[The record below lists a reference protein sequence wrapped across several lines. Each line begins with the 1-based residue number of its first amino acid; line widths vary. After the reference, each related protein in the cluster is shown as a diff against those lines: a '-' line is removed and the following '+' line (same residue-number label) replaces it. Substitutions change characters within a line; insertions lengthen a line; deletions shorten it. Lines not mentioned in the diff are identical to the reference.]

1 MPTRLYSFSM
11 SLKFNLLHCLVM
23 DIDLLAKMIRD
34 VVLEK
39 DEVALPGL
47 GVFVAEF
54 VPASFSDKG
63 FTINPPYKRLTFRQE
78 VNAGDD
84 TLIRMYAEANNIGED
99 AAARIVNDFLSGL
112 KDILMVRKSVVFPE
126 LGKLRA
132 TRENN
137 FFFIADENLDIYP
150 EGFGLE
156 PVSLKTH
163 QEAVSEV
170 AETIAGLRSI
180 LEPETASGTDIASES
195 ETPPASETVLEAD
208 SAPESENAAEPEAEP
223 VVGAAAASG
232 IALQTESED
241 EPMEVAEEGVSG
253 DDAEGESVVET
264 GSEAAEEAV
273 EDAAGESAEEAAGE
287 AEDSCAEGDAE
298 QSGTNAEDT
307 MEIAEE
313 TVEEFAEESAA
324 ETESEPAEETAAAEE
339 ESAEEPA
346 GESEEE
352 PAEDHA
358 GEDAAATSG
367 PETEN
372 DFGLMPPLDIQIEET
387 DSDAE
392 AAPLADAD
400 LDVQSGR
407 DSETVG
413 HEVLSEIL
421 VIEDNSKAMEDNA
434 GEIEDNGEATGESSS
449 AIGDDANTPSRSSR
463 FWKTFRIIAVTLAV
477 LAILALAAFIILSRV
492 APDFIDRILYSPEEL
507 DIVRQ
512 MTSGR

>member
-11 SLKFNLLHCLVM
+11 SLKFNLLHYLVM

-99 AAARIVNDFLSGL
+99 AAARIVNDFLAGL
-112 KDILMVRKSVVFPE
+112 KDILMVRKAVVFPE

-208 SAPESENAAEPEAEP
+208 SAPESENAAEPEVEP
-223 VVGAAAASG
+223 VVVAAAASG

-346 GESEEE
+346 EE
-352 PAEDHA
+352 PAAE
-358 GEDAAATSG
+358 AASATSG
-367 PETEN
+367 PEKDN
-372 DFGLMPPLDIQIEET
+372 DFGIIPPLDIQIEET
-387 DSDAE
+387 DPDAE

-400 LDVQSGR
+400 LALHPGQ
-407 DSETVG
+407 DSEPVSQ
-413 HEVLSEIL
+413 EFLSEIL
-421 VIEDNSKAMEDNA
+421 VIEDN
-434 GEIEDNGEATGESSS
+434 
-449 AIGDDANTPSRSSR
+449 ANEPSRSSR

-512 MTSGR
+512 MTSVR

>member
-11 SLKFNLLHCLVM
+11 SLKFNLLHYLVM

-112 KDILMVRKSVVFPE
+112 KDILMVRKAVVFPE

-208 SAPESENAAEPEAEP
+208 SAPESENAAEPEVEP
-223 VVGAAAASG
+223 VVVAAAASG

-264 GSEAAEEAV
+264 GSEAAEEAA
-273 EDAAGESAEEAAGE
+273 EDAVGESAEEAAGE

-324 ETESEPAEETAAAEE
+324 ETESEPAEEIAAAEE
-339 ESAEEPA
+339 ESAEEPV
-346 GESEEE
+346 EE
-352 PAEDHA
+352 PAAEA
-358 GEDAAATSG
+358 AAATSG
-367 PETEN
+367 PEKDN
-372 DFGLMPPLDIQIEET
+372 DFGIIPPLDIQIEET
-387 DSDAE
+387 DPDAE

-400 LDVQSGR
+400 LALHPGQ
-407 DSETVG
+407 DSEPVSQ
-413 HEVLSEIL
+413 EFLSEIL
-421 VIEDNSKAMEDNA
+421 VIEDN
-434 GEIEDNGEATGESSS
+434 
-449 AIGDDANTPSRSSR
+449 ANEPSRSSR

-512 MTSGR
+512 MTSSR

>member
-11 SLKFNLLHCLVM
+11 SLKFNLLHYLVM

-208 SAPESENAAEPEAEP
+208 SAPESENAAEPEVEP
-223 VVGAAAASG
+223 VVVAAAASG

-273 EDAAGESAEEAAGE
+273 EDAAGESAEESAEESAGE

-313 TVEEFAEESAA
+313 TAEESAEESAA

-346 GESEEE
+346 EE
-352 PAEDHA
+352 PAAEA
-358 GEDAAATSG
+358 AAATSG
-367 PETEN
+367 PEKDN
-372 DFGLMPPLDIQIEET
+372 DFGIIPPLDIQIEET
-387 DSDAE
+387 DPDAE

-400 LDVQSGR
+400 LALHPGQ
-407 DSETVG
+407 DSEPVSQ
-413 HEVLSEIL
+413 EFLSEIL
-421 VIEDNSKAMEDNA
+421 VIEDN
-434 GEIEDNGEATGESSS
+434 
-449 AIGDDANTPSRSSR
+449 ANEPSRSSR

-492 APDFIDRILYSPEEL
+492 APDFIDKILYSPEEL

>member
-11 SLKFNLLHCLVM
+11 SLKFNLLHYLVM

-112 KDILMVRKSVVFPE
+112 KDILMVRKAVVFPG

-180 LEPETASGTDIASES
+180 LEPENAPGNDI
-195 ETPPASETVLEAD
+195 V
-208 SAPESENAAEPEAEP
+208 PESENVAEPEAEP
-223 VVGAAAASG
+223 VVVADAASG
-232 IALQTESED
+232 IALQSESED

-253 DDAEGESVVET
+253 DDGEGESVVET

-313 TVEEFAEESAA
+313 TAEESAEESAA

-346 GESEEE
+346 EE
-352 PAEDHA
+352 PAAEA
-358 GEDAAATSG
+358 AAATSG
-367 PETEN
+367 PEKDN
-372 DFGLMPPLDIQIEET
+372 DFGIIPPLDIQIEET
-387 DSDAE
+387 DPDAE

-400 LDVQSGR
+400 LALHPGQ
-407 DSETVG
+407 DSEPVSQ
-413 HEVLSEIL
+413 EFLSEIL
-421 VIEDNSKAMEDNA
+421 VIEDN
-434 GEIEDNGEATGESSS
+434 
-449 AIGDDANTPSRSSR
+449 ANEPSRSSR

>member
-1 MPTRLYSFSM
+1 MPNWLYSFSIL
-11 SLKFNLLHCLVM
+11 LKFNLLHYLVM

-112 KDILMVRKSVVFPE
+112 KDILMVRKAVVFPE

-223 VVGAAAASG
+223 VVVADAASG
-232 IALQTESED
+232 IALQSESED

-273 EDAAGESAEEAAGE
+273 EDAAGESAEESAEESAGE

-298 QSGTNAEDT
+298 QSVTIAEDT

-313 TVEEFAEESAA
+313 TAEESAEESAA

-346 GESEEE
+346 EE
-352 PAEDHA
+352 PAAEA
-358 GEDAAATSG
+358 AAATSG
-367 PETEN
+367 PEKDN
-372 DFGLMPPLDIQIEET
+372 DFGIIPPLDIQIEET
-387 DSDAE
+387 DPDAE

-400 LDVQSGR
+400 LALHPGQ
-407 DSETVG
+407 DSEPVSQ
-413 HEVLSEIL
+413 EFLSEIL
-421 VIEDNSKAMEDNA
+421 VIEDN
-434 GEIEDNGEATGESSS
+434 
-449 AIGDDANTPSRSSR
+449 ANEPSRSSR

-512 MTSGR
+512 MTTVR

>member
-1 MPTRLYSFSM
+1 MPTWLYSFSM
-11 SLKFNLLHCLVM
+11 SLKFNLLHYLVM

-112 KDILMVRKSVVFPE
+112 KDILMVRKAVVFPE

-264 GSEAAEEAV
+264 GSEAAEEA
-273 EDAAGESAEEAAGE
+273 AGESAEQ

-313 TVEEFAEESAA
+313 TAEESAEESAA

-339 ESAEEPA
+339 ESAEEPV
-346 GESEEE
+346 EE
-352 PAEDHA
+352 PAAEA
-358 GEDAAATSG
+358 AAATSG
-367 PETEN
+367 PEKDN
-372 DFGLMPPLDIQIEET
+372 DFGIIPPLDIQIEET
-387 DSDAE
+387 DPDAE

-400 LDVQSGR
+400 LALHPGQ
-407 DSETVG
+407 DSEPVSQ
-413 HEVLSEIL
+413 EFLSEIL
-421 VIEDNSKAMEDNA
+421 VIEDN
-434 GEIEDNGEATGESSS
+434 
-449 AIGDDANTPSRSSR
+449 ANEPSRSSR

-512 MTSGR
+512 MTSVR

>member
-11 SLKFNLLHCLVM
+11 SLKFNLLHYLVM

-112 KDILMVRKSVVFPE
+112 KDILMVRKAVVFPE

-208 SAPESENAAEPEAEP
+208 SAPESENAAEPEVEP
-223 VVGAAAASG
+223 VVVAAAASG

-273 EDAAGESAEEAAGE
+273 EDAAGESAEEAAEQAADG
-287 AEDSCAEGDAE
+287 CAEGDAE
-298 QSGTNAEDT
+298 QSGANAEEA
-307 MEIAEE
+307 MEIAED
-313 TVEEFAEESAA
+313 TVDENAEESAA
-324 ETESEPAEETAAAEE
+324 EIEPEPVEETAAAEE

-346 GESEEE
+346 EE
-352 PAEDHA
+352 PAAE
-358 GEDAAATSG
+358 AASATSE
-367 PETEN
+367 PEKDN
-372 DFGLMPPLDIQIEET
+372 DFGIIPPLDIQIEET
-387 DSDAE
+387 DPDAE

-400 LDVQSGR
+400 LALHPGQ
-407 DSETVG
+407 DSEPVSQ
-413 HEVLSEIL
+413 EFLSEIL
-421 VIEDNSKAMEDNA
+421 VIEDN
-434 GEIEDNGEATGESSS
+434 
-449 AIGDDANTPSRSSR
+449 ANEPSRSSR

-512 MTSGR
+512 MTSVR

>member
-11 SLKFNLLHCLVM
+11 SLKFNLLHYLVM

-99 AAARIVNDFLSGL
+99 AAARIVNDFLAGL
-112 KDILMVRKSVVFPE
+112 KDILMVRKAVVFPE

-180 LEPETASGTDIASES
+180 LEPETASGTDIALES
-195 ETPPASETVLEAD
+195 EAVLAPETVLDAD

-273 EDAAGESAEEAAGE
+273 EDAAGESAEESAGE

-313 TVEEFAEESAA
+313 TAEESAEESAA

-346 GESEEE
+346 EE
-352 PAEDHA
+352 PAAEA
-358 GEDAAATSG
+358 AAATSG
-367 PETEN
+367 PEKDN
-372 DFGLMPPLDIQIEET
+372 DFGIIPPLDIQIEET
-387 DSDAE
+387 DPDAE

-400 LDVQSGR
+400 LALHPGQ
-407 DSETVG
+407 DSEPVSQ
-413 HEVLSEIL
+413 EFLSEIL

-434 GEIEDNGEATGESSS
+434 NE
-449 AIGDDANTPSRSSR
+449 PSRSSR

>member
-11 SLKFNLLHCLVM
+11 SLKFNLLHYLVM

-112 KDILMVRKSVVFPE
+112 KDILMVRKAVVFPE

-170 AETIAGLRSI
+170 AETMAGLRSI
-180 LEPETASGTDIASES
+180 LEPDNASGADIAPES
-195 ETPPASETVLEAD
+195 ETPPAPETAPESESVPASETVLEAD

-273 EDAAGESAEEAAGE
+273 EDAAGESAEEAAEQAADG
-287 AEDSCAEGDAE
+287 CAEGDAE

-313 TVEEFAEESAA
+313 TAEESAEESAA

-346 GESEEE
+346 EE
-352 PAEDHA
+352 PAAEA
-358 GEDAAATSG
+358 AAATSG
-367 PETEN
+367 PEKDN
-372 DFGLMPPLDIQIEET
+372 DFGIIPPLDIQIEET
-387 DSDAE
+387 DPDAE

-400 LDVQSGR
+400 LALHPGQ
-407 DSETVG
+407 DSEPVSQ
-413 HEVLSEIL
+413 EFLSEIL
-421 VIEDNSKAMEDNA
+421 VIEDN
-434 GEIEDNGEATGESSS
+434 
-449 AIGDDANTPSRSSR
+449 ANEPSRSSR

-512 MTSGR
+512 MTSVR

>member
-11 SLKFNLLHCLVM
+11 SLKFNLLHYLVM

-112 KDILMVRKSVVFPE
+112 KDILMVRKAVVFPE

-208 SAPESENAAEPEAEP
+208 SAPESENAAEPEVEP
-223 VVGAAAASG
+223 VVVAAAASG

-324 ETESEPAEETAAAEE
+324 ETESEPAEEIAAAEE
-339 ESAEEPA
+339 ESAEEPV
-346 GESEEE
+346 EE
-352 PAEDHA
+352 PAAE
-358 GEDAAATSG
+358 AASATSG
-367 PETEN
+367 PEKDN
-372 DFGLMPPLDIQIEET
+372 DFGIIPPLDIQIEET
-387 DSDAE
+387 DPDAE

-400 LDVQSGR
+400 LALHPGQ
-407 DSETVG
+407 DSEPVSQ
-413 HEVLSEIL
+413 EFLSEIL
-421 VIEDNSKAMEDNA
+421 VIEDN
-434 GEIEDNGEATGESSS
+434 
-449 AIGDDANTPSRSSR
+449 ANEPSRSSR

-512 MTSGR
+512 MTSVR

>member
-11 SLKFNLLHCLVM
+11 SLKFNLLHYLVM

-112 KDILMVRKSVVFPE
+112 KDILMVRKAVVFPE

-273 EDAAGESAEEAAGE
+273 EDAAGESAEEAAEQAADG
-287 AEDSCAEGDAE
+287 CAEGDAE

-313 TVEEFAEESAA
+313 TAEESAEESAA

-346 GESEEE
+346 EE
-352 PAEDHA
+352 PAAEA
-358 GEDAAATSG
+358 AAATSG
-367 PETEN
+367 PEKDN
-372 DFGLMPPLDIQIEET
+372 DFGIIPPLDIQIEET
-387 DSDAE
+387 DPDAE

-400 LDVQSGR
+400 LALHPGQ
-407 DSETVG
+407 DSEPVSQ
-413 HEVLSEIL
+413 EFLSEIL
-421 VIEDNSKAMEDNA
+421 VIEDN
-434 GEIEDNGEATGESSS
+434 
-449 AIGDDANTPSRSSR
+449 ANEPSRSSR

>member
-11 SLKFNLLHCLVM
+11 SLKFNLLHYLVM

-112 KDILMVRKSVVFPE
+112 KDILMVRKAVVFPE

-208 SAPESENAAEPEAEP
+208 SAPESENAAEPEVEP
-223 VVGAAAASG
+223 VVVAAAASG

-346 GESEEE
+346 EE
-352 PAEDHA
+352 PAAEA
-358 GEDAAATSG
+358 AAATSG
-367 PETEN
+367 PEKDN
-372 DFGLMPPLDIQIEET
+372 DFGIIPPLDIQIEET
-387 DSDAE
+387 DPDAE

-400 LDVQSGR
+400 LALHPGQ
-407 DSETVG
+407 DSEPVSQ
-413 HEVLSEIL
+413 EFLSEIL
-421 VIEDNSKAMEDNA
+421 VIEDN
-434 GEIEDNGEATGESSS
+434 
-449 AIGDDANTPSRSSR
+449 ANEPSRSSR
-463 FWKTFRIIAVTLAV
+463 FWKTFRVIAVTLAV

-492 APDFIDRILYSPEEL
+492 APDFIDKILYSPEEL

>member
-1 MPTRLYSFSM
+1 
-11 SLKFNLLHCLVM
+11 M

-112 KDILMVRKSVVFPE
+112 KDILMVRKAVVFPE

-208 SAPESENAAEPEAEP
+208 SAPESENAAEPEVEP
-223 VVGAAAASG
+223 VVVAAAASG

-273 EDAAGESAEEAAGE
+273 EDAAGESAEEAAEQAAGE

-313 TVEEFAEESAA
+313 TAEESAEESAA

-346 GESEEE
+346 EE
-352 PAEDHA
+352 PAAEA
-358 GEDAAATSG
+358 AAATSG
-367 PETEN
+367 PEKDN
-372 DFGLMPPLDIQIEET
+372 DFGIIPPLDIQIEET
-387 DSDAE
+387 DPDAE

-400 LDVQSGR
+400 LALHPGQ
-407 DSETVG
+407 DSEPVSQ
-413 HEVLSEIL
+413 EFLSEIL
-421 VIEDNSKAMEDNA
+421 VIEDN
-434 GEIEDNGEATGESSS
+434 
-449 AIGDDANTPSRSSR
+449 ANEPSRSSR

>member
-1 MPTRLYSFSM
+1 
-11 SLKFNLLHCLVM
+11 M

-99 AAARIVNDFLSGL
+99 AAARIVNDFLAGL
-112 KDILMVRKSVVFPE
+112 KDILMVRKAVVFPE

-180 LEPETASGTDIASES
+180 LEPETASGTDIALES
-195 ETPPASETVLEAD
+195 EAVLAPETVLDAD

-273 EDAAGESAEEAAGE
+273 EDAAGESAEEAAEQSAGE
-287 AEDSCAEGDAE
+287 AEDGCAEGDAE
-298 QSGTNAEDT
+298 QSGTNAEDA

-324 ETESEPAEETAAAEE
+324 ETESEPAGETAAAEE
-339 ESAEEPA
+339 EAAEEAAGKSEEELAEEPA
-346 GESEEE
+346 
-352 PAEDHA
+352 AEA
-358 GEDAAATSG
+358 AAATSG
-367 PETEN
+367 PEKDN
-372 DFGLMPPLDIQIEET
+372 DFGIIPPLDIQIEET
-387 DSDAE
+387 DPDAE

-400 LDVQSGR
+400 LALHPGQ
-407 DSETVG
+407 DSEPVSQ
-413 HEVLSEIL
+413 EFLSQIL
-421 VIEDNSKAMEDNA
+421 VIEDN
-434 GEIEDNGEATGESSS
+434 
-449 AIGDDANTPSRSSR
+449 ANEPSRSSR

-492 APDFIDRILYSPEEL
+492 APDFIDKILYSPEEL

>member
-1 MPTRLYSFSM
+1 MPNWLYSFSIL
-11 SLKFNLLHCLVM
+11 LKFNLLHYLVM

-223 VVGAAAASG
+223 VVVAAAASG
-232 IALQTESED
+232 IALQSESED

-264 GSEAAEEAV
+264 GSEAAEEAA
-273 EDAAGESAEEAAGE
+273 EDAVGESAEEAAEQAAGE

-313 TVEEFAEESAA
+313 TAEESAEESAA

-346 GESEEE
+346 EE
-352 PAEDHA
+352 PAAE
-358 GEDAAATSG
+358 AASATSG
-367 PETEN
+367 PEKDN
-372 DFGLMPPLDIQIEET
+372 DFGIIPPLDIQIEET
-387 DSDAE
+387 DPDAE

-400 LDVQSGR
+400 LALHPGQ
-407 DSETVG
+407 DSEPVSQ
-413 HEVLSEIL
+413 EFLSEIL
-421 VIEDNSKAMEDNA
+421 VIEDN
-434 GEIEDNGEATGESSS
+434 
-449 AIGDDANTPSRSSR
+449 ANEPSRSSR

>member
-11 SLKFNLLHCLVM
+11 SLKFNLLHYLVM

-63 FTINPPYKRLTFRQE
+63 FTINPPYKRLSFRQE
-78 VNAGDD
+78 DNAGDD
-84 TLIRMYAEANNIGED
+84 TLVRMYAEANNIGED

-112 KDILMVRKSVVFPE
+112 KDILMVRKAVVFPE

-208 SAPESENAAEPEAEP
+208 SAPESENAAEPEVEP
-223 VVGAAAASG
+223 VVVAAAASG

-346 GESEEE
+346 EE
-352 PAEDHA
+352 PAAEA
-358 GEDAAATSG
+358 AAATSG
-367 PETEN
+367 PEKDN
-372 DFGLMPPLDIQIEET
+372 DFGIIPPLDIQIEET
-387 DSDAE
+387 DPDAE

-400 LDVQSGR
+400 LALHPGQ
-407 DSETVG
+407 DSEPVSQ
-413 HEVLSEIL
+413 EFLSEIL
-421 VIEDNSKAMEDNA
+421 VIEDN
-434 GEIEDNGEATGESSS
+434 
-449 AIGDDANTPSRSSR
+449 ANEPSRSSR

-512 MTSGR
+512 MTSVR

>member
-11 SLKFNLLHCLVM
+11 SLKFNLLHYLVM

-112 KDILMVRKSVVFPE
+112 KDILMVRKAVVFPE

-208 SAPESENAAEPEAEP
+208 SAPESENAAEPEVEP
-223 VVGAAAASG
+223 VVVAAAASG

-273 EDAAGESAEEAAGE
+273 EDAAGESAEEAAEQAADG
-287 AEDSCAEGDAE
+287 CAEGDEE
-298 QSGTNAEDT
+298 QSGANAEEA
-307 MEIAEE
+307 MEIAED
-313 TVEEFAEESAA
+313 TVDENAEESAA
-324 ETESEPAEETAAAEE
+324 EIEPEPVEETAAAEE

-346 GESEEE
+346 EE
-352 PAEDHA
+352 PAAEA
-358 GEDAAATSG
+358 AAATSG
-367 PETEN
+367 PEKDN
-372 DFGLMPPLDIQIEET
+372 DFGIIPPLDIQIEET
-387 DSDAE
+387 DPDAE

-400 LDVQSGR
+400 LALHPGQ
-407 DSETVG
+407 DSEPVSQ
-413 HEVLSEIL
+413 EFLSEIL
-421 VIEDNSKAMEDNA
+421 VIEDN
-434 GEIEDNGEATGESSS
+434 
-449 AIGDDANTPSRSSR
+449 ANEPSRSSR

-512 MTSGR
+512 MTSVR

>member
-1 MPTRLYSFSM
+1 
-11 SLKFNLLHCLVM
+11 M

-112 KDILMVRKSVVFPE
+112 KDILMVRKAVVFPE

-208 SAPESENAAEPEAEP
+208 SAPESENAAEPEVEP
-223 VVGAAAASG
+223 VVVAAAASG

-264 GSEAAEEAV
+264 GSEAAEEAA
-273 EDAAGESAEEAAGE
+273 EDAVGESAEEAAEQAAGE

-339 ESAEEPA
+339 ESTEEPA
-346 GESEEE
+346 
-352 PAEDHA
+352 
-358 GEDAAATSG
+358 
-367 PETEN
+367 
-372 DFGLMPPLDIQIEET
+372 
-387 DSDAE
+387 
-392 AAPLADAD
+392 
-400 LDVQSGR
+400 
-407 DSETVG
+407 
-413 HEVLSEIL
+413 
-421 VIEDNSKAMEDNA
+421 
-434 GEIEDNGEATGESSS
+434 
-449 AIGDDANTPSRSSR
+449 
-463 FWKTFRIIAVTLAV
+463 
-477 LAILALAAFIILSRV
+477 
-492 APDFIDRILYSPEEL
+492 
-507 DIVRQ
+507 
-512 MTSGR
+512 

>member
-11 SLKFNLLHCLVM
+11 SLKFNLLHYLVM

-47 GVFVAEF
+47 GVFLAEF

-112 KDILMVRKSVVFPE
+112 KDILMVRKAVVFPE

-273 EDAAGESAEEAAGE
+273 EDAAGESAEEA
-287 AEDSCAEGDAE
+287 EDSCAEGDAE

-313 TVEEFAEESAA
+313 TVEEFAEASAA

-346 GESEEE
+346 EE
-352 PAEDHA
+352 PAAEA
-358 GEDAAATSG
+358 AAATSG
-367 PETEN
+367 PEKDN
-372 DFGLMPPLDIQIEET
+372 DFGIIPPLDIQIEET
-387 DSDAE
+387 DPDAE

-400 LDVQSGR
+400 LALHPGQ
-407 DSETVG
+407 DSEPVSQ
-413 HEVLSEIL
+413 EFLSEIL
-421 VIEDNSKAMEDNA
+421 VIEDN
-434 GEIEDNGEATGESSS
+434 
-449 AIGDDANTPSRSSR
+449 ANEPSRSSR

-512 MTSGR
+512 MTSVR

>member
-11 SLKFNLLHCLVM
+11 SLKFNLLHYLVM

-208 SAPESENAAEPEAEP
+208 SAPESENAAEPEVEP
-223 VVGAAAASG
+223 VVVAAAASG

-346 GESEEE
+346 EE
-352 PAEDHA
+352 PAAEA
-358 GEDAAATSG
+358 AAATSG
-367 PETEN
+367 PEKDN
-372 DFGLMPPLDIQIEET
+372 DFGIIPPLDIQIEET
-387 DSDAE
+387 DPDAE

-400 LDVQSGR
+400 LALHPGQ
-407 DSETVG
+407 DSEPVSQ
-413 HEVLSEIL
+413 EFLSEII
-421 VIEDNSKAMEDNA
+421 VIEDN
-434 GEIEDNGEATGESSS
+434 
-449 AIGDDANTPSRSSR
+449 ANEPSRSSR

-512 MTSGR
+512 MTSVR

>member
-11 SLKFNLLHCLVM
+11 SLKFNLLHYLVM

-112 KDILMVRKSVVFPE
+112 KDILMVRKAVVFPE

-195 ETPPASETVLEAD
+195 ETSPASETVLEAD
-208 SAPESENAAEPEAEP
+208 SAPESENAAEPEVEP

-313 TVEEFAEESAA
+313 TAEESAEESAA

-346 GESEEE
+346 EE
-352 PAEDHA
+352 PAAEA
-358 GEDAAATSG
+358 AAATSG
-367 PETEN
+367 PEKDN
-372 DFGLMPPLDIQIEET
+372 DFGIIPPLDIQIEET
-387 DSDAE
+387 DPDAE

-400 LDVQSGR
+400 LALHPGQ
-407 DSETVG
+407 DSEPVSQ
-413 HEVLSEIL
+413 EFLSEIL
-421 VIEDNSKAMEDNA
+421 VIEDNGKAIEDNA
-434 GEIEDNGEATGESSS
+434 NE
-449 AIGDDANTPSRSSR
+449 PSRSSR

-512 MTSGR
+512 MTTVR

>member
-11 SLKFNLLHCLVM
+11 SLKFNLLHYLVM

-112 KDILMVRKSVVFPE
+112 KDILMVRKAVVFPE

-208 SAPESENAAEPEAEP
+208 SAPESETAAEPEVEP
-223 VVGAAAASG
+223 VVVAAAASG

-264 GSEAAEEAV
+264 GSEAAEEAA
-273 EDAAGESAEEAAGE
+273 EDAVGESAEEAAEQAAGE

-339 ESAEEPA
+339 EST
-346 GESEEE
+346 EE
-352 PAEDHA
+352 PAEDP
-358 GEDAAATSG
+358 AAEAASATSG
-367 PETEN
+367 PEKDN
-372 DFGLMPPLDIQIEET
+372 DFGIIPPLDIQIEET
-387 DSDAE
+387 DPDAE

-400 LDVQSGR
+400 LALHPGQ
-407 DSETVG
+407 DSEPVSQ
-413 HEVLSEIL
+413 EFLSEIL
-421 VIEDNSKAMEDNA
+421 VIEDN
-434 GEIEDNGEATGESSS
+434 
-449 AIGDDANTPSRSSR
+449 ANEPSRSSR

-492 APDFIDRILYSPEEL
+492 APDFIDKILYSPEEL

>member
-11 SLKFNLLHCLVM
+11 SLKFNLLHYLVM

-99 AAARIVNDFLSGL
+99 AAARIVNDFLAGL
-112 KDILMVRKSVVFPE
+112 KDILMVRKAVVFPE

-264 GSEAAEEAV
+264 GSEAAEDAV
-273 EDAAGESAEEAAGE
+273 GESAEQSAGE

-313 TVEEFAEESAA
+313 TAEESAEESAA

-346 GESEEE
+346 EE
-352 PAEDHA
+352 PAAEA
-358 GEDAAATSG
+358 AAATSG
-367 PETEN
+367 PEKDN
-372 DFGLMPPLDIQIEET
+372 DFGIIPPLDIQIEET
-387 DSDAE
+387 DPDAE

-400 LDVQSGR
+400 LALHPGQ
-407 DSETVG
+407 DSEPVSQ
-413 HEVLSEIL
+413 EFLSEIL
-421 VIEDNSKAMEDNA
+421 VIEDN
-434 GEIEDNGEATGESSS
+434 
-449 AIGDDANTPSRSSR
+449 ANEPSRSSR

>member
-11 SLKFNLLHCLVM
+11 SLKFNLLHYLVM

-112 KDILMVRKSVVFPE
+112 KDILMVRKAVVFPE

-273 EDAAGESAEEAAGE
+273 EDAAGESAEESAGE

-313 TVEEFAEESAA
+313 TAEESAEESAA

-346 GESEEE
+346 EE
-352 PAEDHA
+352 PAAEA
-358 GEDAAATSG
+358 AAATSG
-367 PETEN
+367 PEKDN
-372 DFGLMPPLDIQIEET
+372 DFGIIPPLDIQIEET
-387 DSDAE
+387 DPDAE

-400 LDVQSGR
+400 LALHPGQ
-407 DSETVG
+407 DSEPVSQ
-413 HEVLSEIL
+413 EFLSEIL
-421 VIEDNSKAMEDNA
+421 VIEDN
-434 GEIEDNGEATGESSS
+434 
-449 AIGDDANTPSRSSR
+449 ANEPSRSSR

>member
-1 MPTRLYSFSM
+1 
-11 SLKFNLLHCLVM
+11 M

-47 GVFVAEF
+47 GVFLAEF

-112 KDILMVRKSVVFPE
+112 KDILMVRKAVVFPE

-170 AETIAGLRSI
+170 AETMAGLRSI
-180 LEPETASGTDIASES
+180 LEPDNASGTDIAPES
-195 ETPPASETVLEAD
+195 ETPPAPETAPESESVPASETVLEAD
-208 SAPESENAAEPEAEP
+208 SAPESENAAEPEVEP
-223 VVGAAAASG
+223 VVVAAAASG

-273 EDAAGESAEEAAGE
+273 EDAAGESAEEAAE
-287 AEDSCAEGDAE
+287 QAAEQAADGCAEGDAE

-346 GESEEE
+346 EE
-352 PAEDHA
+352 PAAEA
-358 GEDAAATSG
+358 AAATSG
-367 PETEN
+367 PEKDN
-372 DFGLMPPLDIQIEET
+372 DFGIIPPLDIQIEET
-387 DSDAE
+387 DPDAE

-400 LDVQSGR
+400 LALHPGQ
-407 DSETVG
+407 DSEPVSQ
-413 HEVLSEIL
+413 EFLSEIL
-421 VIEDNSKAMEDNA
+421 VIEDN
-434 GEIEDNGEATGESSS
+434 
-449 AIGDDANTPSRSSR
+449 ANEPSRSSR

>member
-11 SLKFNLLHCLVM
+11 SLKFNLLHYLVM

-298 QSGTNAEDT
+298 QSVTIAEDT

-313 TVEEFAEESAA
+313 TAEESAEESAA

-346 GESEEE
+346 EE
-352 PAEDHA
+352 PAAEA
-358 GEDAAATSG
+358 AAATSG
-367 PETEN
+367 PEKDN
-372 DFGLMPPLDIQIEET
+372 DFGIIPPLDIQIEET
-387 DSDAE
+387 DPDAE

-400 LDVQSGR
+400 LALHPGQ
-407 DSETVG
+407 DSEPVSQ
-413 HEVLSEIL
+413 EFLSEIL
-421 VIEDNSKAMEDNA
+421 VIEDN
-434 GEIEDNGEATGESSS
+434 
-449 AIGDDANTPSRSSR
+449 ANEPSRSSR

-512 MTSGR
+512 MTSVR

>member
-11 SLKFNLLHCLVM
+11 SLKFNLLHYLVM

-63 FTINPPYKRLTFRQE
+63 FTINPPYKRLSFRQE

-99 AAARIVNDFLSGL
+99 AAARIVNDFLAGL
-112 KDILMVRKSVVFPE
+112 KDILMVRKAVVFPE

-313 TVEEFAEESAA
+313 TAEESAEESAA

-339 ESAEEPA
+339 EST
-346 GESEEE
+346 EE
-352 PAEDHA
+352 PAEDP
-358 GEDAAATSG
+358 AAEAASATSG
-367 PETEN
+367 PEKDN
-372 DFGLMPPLDIQIEET
+372 DFGIIPPLDIQIEET
-387 DSDAE
+387 DPDAE

-400 LDVQSGR
+400 LALHPGQ
-407 DSETVG
+407 DSEPVSQ
-413 HEVLSEIL
+413 EFLSEIL
-421 VIEDNSKAMEDNA
+421 VIEDNGKAIEDNA
-434 GEIEDNGEATGESSS
+434 NE
-449 AIGDDANTPSRSSR
+449 PSRSSR

>member
-1 MPTRLYSFSM
+1 MPNWLCSFSIL
-11 SLKFNLLHCLVM
+11 LKFNLLHYLVM

-39 DEVALPGL
+39 NEVALPGL

-112 KDILMVRKSVVFPE
+112 KDILMVRKAVVFPE

-208 SAPESENAAEPEAEP
+208 SAPESENAAEPDVDP
-223 VVGAAAASG
+223 VVVAAAASG

-264 GSEAAEEAV
+264 GSEAAEEAA
-273 EDAAGESAEEAAGE
+273 EDAVGESAEQSAGE

-313 TVEEFAEESAA
+313 TAEESAEESAA

-346 GESEEE
+346 EE
-352 PAEDHA
+352 PAAEA
-358 GEDAAATSG
+358 AAATSG
-367 PETEN
+367 PEKDN
-372 DFGLMPPLDIQIEET
+372 DFGIIPPLDIQIEET
-387 DSDAE
+387 DPDAE

-400 LDVQSGR
+400 LALHPGQ
-407 DSETVG
+407 DSEPVSQ
-413 HEVLSEIL
+413 EFLSEIL
-421 VIEDNSKAMEDNA
+421 VIEDN
-434 GEIEDNGEATGESSS
+434 
-449 AIGDDANTPSRSSR
+449 ANEPSRSSR

>member
-11 SLKFNLLHCLVM
+11 SLKFNLLHYLVM

-112 KDILMVRKSVVFPE
+112 KDILMVRKAVVFPE

-273 EDAAGESAEEAAGE
+273 EDAAGESAEEAAEQAAVE
-287 AEDSCAEGDAE
+287 AEDSCAECDAE

-313 TVEEFAEESAA
+313 TAEESAEESAA

-346 GESEEE
+346 EE
-352 PAEDHA
+352 PAAEA
-358 GEDAAATSG
+358 AAATSG
-367 PETEN
+367 PEKDN
-372 DFGLMPPLDIQIEET
+372 DFGIIPPLDIQIEET
-387 DSDAE
+387 DPDAE

-400 LDVQSGR
+400 LALHPGQ
-407 DSETVG
+407 DSEPVSQ
-413 HEVLSEIL
+413 EFLSEIL
-421 VIEDNSKAMEDNA
+421 VIEDN
-434 GEIEDNGEATGESSS
+434 
-449 AIGDDANTPSRSSR
+449 ANEPSRSSR
-463 FWKTFRIIAVTLAV
+463 FWKTFRVIAVTLAV

-512 MTSGR
+512 MTSVR

>member
-11 SLKFNLLHCLVM
+11 SLKFNLLHYLVM

-99 AAARIVNDFLSGL
+99 AAARIVNDFLAGL
-112 KDILMVRKSVVFPE
+112 KDILMVRKAVVFPE

-313 TVEEFAEESAA
+313 TAEESAEESAA

-346 GESEEE
+346 EE
-352 PAEDHA
+352 PAAE
-358 GEDAAATSG
+358 AASATSG
-367 PETEN
+367 PEKDN
-372 DFGLMPPLDIQIEET
+372 DFGIIPPLDIQIEET
-387 DSDAE
+387 DPDAE

-400 LDVQSGR
+400 LALHPGQ
-407 DSETVG
+407 DSEPVSQ
-413 HEVLSEIL
+413 EFLSEIL
-421 VIEDNSKAMEDNA
+421 VIEDN
-434 GEIEDNGEATGESSS
+434 
-449 AIGDDANTPSRSSR
+449 ANEPSRSSR

-512 MTSGR
+512 MTSVR

>member
-1 MPTRLYSFSM
+1 MPTWLYSFSM
-11 SLKFNLLHCLVM
+11 SLKFNLLHYLVM

-112 KDILMVRKSVVFPE
+112 KDILMVRKAVVFPE

-208 SAPESENAAEPEAEP
+208 SAPESENAAEPEVEP
-223 VVGAAAASG
+223 VVVAAAASG

-264 GSEAAEEAV
+264 GSEAAEEAA
-273 EDAAGESAEEAAGE
+273 EDAVGESAEQSAGE

-346 GESEEE
+346 EE
-352 PAEDHA
+352 PAAEA
-358 GEDAAATSG
+358 AAATSG
-367 PETEN
+367 PEKDN
-372 DFGLMPPLDIQIEET
+372 DFGIIPPLDIQIEET
-387 DSDAE
+387 DPDAE

-400 LDVQSGR
+400 LALHPGQ
-407 DSETVG
+407 DSEPVSQ
-413 HEVLSEIL
+413 EFLSEIL
-421 VIEDNSKAMEDNA
+421 VIEDN
-434 GEIEDNGEATGESSS
+434 
-449 AIGDDANTPSRSSR
+449 ANEPSRSSR

-512 MTSGR
+512 MTSVR

>member
-1 MPTRLYSFSM
+1 
-11 SLKFNLLHCLVM
+11 M

-112 KDILMVRKSVVFPE
+112 KDILMVRKAVVFPG

-208 SAPESENAAEPEAEP
+208 SAPESENAAEPEVEP
-223 VVGAAAASG
+223 VVVAAAASG

-264 GSEAAEEAV
+264 GSEAAEEAA
-273 EDAAGESAEEAAGE
+273 EDAVGESAEEAAEQAAGE

-346 GESEEE
+346 EE
-352 PAEDHA
+352 PAAEA
-358 GEDAAATSG
+358 AAATSG
-367 PETEN
+367 PEKDN
-372 DFGLMPPLDIQIEET
+372 DFGIIPPLDIQIEET
-387 DSDAE
+387 DPDAE

-400 LDVQSGR
+400 LALHPGQ
-407 DSETVG
+407 DSEPVSQ
-413 HEVLSEIL
+413 EFLSEIL
-421 VIEDNSKAMEDNA
+421 VIEDN
-434 GEIEDNGEATGESSS
+434 
-449 AIGDDANTPSRSSR
+449 ANEPSRSSR

-512 MTSGR
+512 MTSVR

>member
-1 MPTRLYSFSM
+1 
-11 SLKFNLLHCLVM
+11 M

-112 KDILMVRKSVVFPE
+112 KDILMVRKAVVFPE

-346 GESEEE
+346 EE
-352 PAEDHA
+352 PAAEA
-358 GEDAAATSG
+358 AAATSG
-367 PETEN
+367 PEKDN
-372 DFGLMPPLDIQIEET
+372 DFGIIPPLDIQIEET
-387 DSDAE
+387 DPDAE

-400 LDVQSGR
+400 LALHPGQ
-407 DSETVG
+407 DSEPVSQ
-413 HEVLSEIL
+413 EFLSEIL
-421 VIEDNSKAMEDNA
+421 VIEDN
-434 GEIEDNGEATGESSS
+434 
-449 AIGDDANTPSRSSR
+449 ANEPSRSSR

-512 MTSGR
+512 MTSVR

>member
-1 MPTRLYSFSM
+1 
-11 SLKFNLLHCLVM
+11 M

-112 KDILMVRKSVVFPE
+112 KDILMVRKAVVFPE

-180 LEPETASGTDIASES
+180 LEPENAPGNDI
-195 ETPPASETVLEAD
+195 
-208 SAPESENAAEPEAEP
+208 APESENVAEPEVEP
-223 VVGAAAASG
+223 VVVAAAASG
-232 IALQTESED
+232 VALQSMSED
-241 EPMEVAEEGVSG
+241 EPDIAFEIVPESSSEAVKEPACDTGNADGDSGAEEVRVDGQVEEGMSG
-253 DDAEGESVVET
+253 DAAEGESVVET
-264 GSEAAEEAV
+264 GSEAAGESAE
-273 EDAAGESAEEAAGE
+273 ESAEEAA
-287 AEDSCAEGDAE
+287 DSCAEGDAE

-324 ETESEPAEETAAAEE
+324 ETESEPAEEIAAAEE
-339 ESAEEPA
+339 ESAEEPV
-346 GESEEE
+346 EE
-352 PAEDHA
+352 PAAEA
-358 GEDAAATSG
+358 AAATSG
-367 PETEN
+367 PEKDN
-372 DFGLMPPLDIQIEET
+372 DFGIIPPLDIQIEET
-387 DSDAE
+387 DPDAE

-400 LDVQSGR
+400 LALHPGQDSGPV
-407 DSETVG
+407 SQEF
-413 HEVLSEIL
+413 LSEIL
-421 VIEDNSKAMEDNA
+421 VIEDN
-434 GEIEDNGEATGESSS
+434 
-449 AIGDDANTPSRSSR
+449 ANEPSRSSR

-492 APDFIDRILYSPEEL
+492 APDFIDKILYSPEEL

-512 MTSGR
+512 MTTVR

>member
-11 SLKFNLLHCLVM
+11 SLKFNLLHYLVM

-112 KDILMVRKSVVFPE
+112 KDILMVRKAVVFPE

-208 SAPESENAAEPEAEP
+208 SAPESENAAEPEVEP
-223 VVGAAAASG
+223 VVVAAAASG

-346 GESEEE
+346 EE
-352 PAEDHA
+352 PAAEA
-358 GEDAAATSG
+358 AAATSG
-367 PETEN
+367 PEKDN
-372 DFGLMPPLDIQIEET
+372 DFGIIPPLDIQIEET
-387 DSDAE
+387 DPDAE

-400 LDVQSGR
+400 LALHPGQ
-407 DSETVG
+407 DSEPVSQ
-413 HEVLSEIL
+413 EFLSEIL
-421 VIEDNSKAMEDNA
+421 VIEDN
-434 GEIEDNGEATGESSS
+434 
-449 AIGDDANTPSRSSR
+449 ANEPSRSSR

-492 APDFIDRILYSPEEL
+492 APDFIDKILYSPEEL

>member
-11 SLKFNLLHCLVM
+11 SLKFNLLHYLVM

-112 KDILMVRKSVVFPE
+112 KDILMVRKAVVFPE

-223 VVGAAAASG
+223 VVVAAAASG

-264 GSEAAEEAV
+264 GSEAAEEAA
-273 EDAAGESAEEAAGE
+273 EDAVGESAEEAAEQAAGE

-313 TVEEFAEESAA
+313 TAEESAEESAA

-346 GESEEE
+346 EE
-352 PAEDHA
+352 PAAEA
-358 GEDAAATSG
+358 AAATSG
-367 PETEN
+367 PEKDN
-372 DFGLMPPLDIQIEET
+372 DFGIIPPLDIQIEET
-387 DSDAE
+387 DPDAE

-400 LDVQSGR
+400 LALHPGQ
-407 DSETVG
+407 DSEPVSQ
-413 HEVLSEIL
+413 EFLSEIL
-421 VIEDNSKAMEDNA
+421 VIEDN
-434 GEIEDNGEATGESSS
+434 
-449 AIGDDANTPSRSSR
+449 ANEPSRSSR

-492 APDFIDRILYSPEEL
+492 APDFIDKILYSPEEL

>member
-1 MPTRLYSFSM
+1 MPTWLYSFSM
-11 SLKFNLLHCLVM
+11 SLKFNLLHYLVM

-112 KDILMVRKSVVFPE
+112 KDILMVRKAVVFPE

-273 EDAAGESAEEAAGE
+273 EDAAGESAEEA
-287 AEDSCAEGDAE
+287 EDSCAEGDAE

-313 TVEEFAEESAA
+313 TAEESAEESAA

-346 GESEEE
+346 EE
-352 PAEDHA
+352 PAAEA
-358 GEDAAATSG
+358 AAATSG
-367 PETEN
+367 PEKDN
-372 DFGLMPPLDIQIEET
+372 DFGIIPPLDIQIEET
-387 DSDAE
+387 DPDAE

-400 LDVQSGR
+400 LALHPGQDSGPV
-407 DSETVG
+407 SQEF
-413 HEVLSEIL
+413 LSEII
-421 VIEDNSKAMEDNA
+421 VIEDNGKAVEDNA
-434 GEIEDNGEATGESSS
+434 GEIEDNGEAIGESSS

-512 MTSGR
+512 MTTVR